1 MKFENVGGPF
11 EVGLTF
17 DLFLFEM
24 RNFPARVL
32 KLAQKDVG
40 VLDELVTELDAVRA
54 EPGIEIG

>member
-1 MKFENVGGPF
+1 MKFEDVGGPF
-11 EVGLTF
+11 EVGLAF

-24 RNFPARVL
+24 RYFSARVL

>member
-1 MKFENVGGPF
+1 VKFENVRGPF

-24 RNFPARVL
+24 RYFPARVL
-32 KLAQKDVG
+32 KLAQQDVG